1 MAIATVNNFLYVT
14 LGFYKS
20 ILEQIKFES
29 SIYLMMTWAEM
40 RSVLQQSKMLWMQ
53 ASLRR

>member
-29 SIYLMMTWAEM
+29 SIFLMMTWTEM